1 LVVSDVVPNGA
12 HFVDSPNGTV
22 LYPHGTLSS
31 GVVYWTID
39 SLIMSTSLEVGF
51 VVTATQTIL
60 NDNYSVYASGG
71 YSAVGSEPLLTI
83 VSNDIASGTINTDSG
98 GAIVSDNGA
107 INVQFPSNAVSKP
120 VTVTITTASNS
131 VSGSGFV
138 GHAFDITAMDANNE
152 DITGFNQ
159 PFSLTLIYDDADWQN
174 AGIQDENNLNLY
186 FWDGSRW
193 TPTLPCTECLHDT
206 TDNKFIVWL
215 NHLTLFALRE
225 RQEHFMYLPI
235 VLRNMN

>member
-1 LVVSDVVPNGA
+1 
-12 HFVDSPNGTV
+12 
-22 LYPHGTLSS
+22 
-31 GVVYWTID
+31 
-39 SLIMSTSLEVGF
+39 MSTSLEVGF